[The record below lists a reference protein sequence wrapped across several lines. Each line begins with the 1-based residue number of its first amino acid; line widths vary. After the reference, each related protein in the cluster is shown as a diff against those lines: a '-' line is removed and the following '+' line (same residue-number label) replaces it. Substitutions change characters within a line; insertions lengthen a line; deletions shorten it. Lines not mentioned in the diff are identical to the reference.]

1 MRITRVNL
9 ARLSLVFL
17 FIILTM
23 LQIFSIPGQFRHMQQ
38 VGILSKLFELALT
51 LGFFALIICAQVA
64 IFSLLRIINLIA
76 IDSFYTKKTMRWLNT
91 FVASVKWAL
100 VFPIILMI
108 LIAPQADDPG
118 ALVLLTALTVFVGS
132 FYLTS
137 SMFKEQIEK
146 KSAL

>member
-38 VGILSKLFELALT
+38 AGILSKLFELALT

-137 SMFKEQIEK
+137 SMVKEQIEK
-146 KSAL
+146 KSAF